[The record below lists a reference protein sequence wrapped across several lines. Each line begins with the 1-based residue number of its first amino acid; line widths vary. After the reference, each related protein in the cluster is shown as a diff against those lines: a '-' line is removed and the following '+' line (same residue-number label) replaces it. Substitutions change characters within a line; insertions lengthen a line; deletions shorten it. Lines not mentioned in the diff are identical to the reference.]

1 MPSEALPTTRP
12 IVVESIGR
20 RADLLVALERA
31 AWAVSRAA
39 ARLARAIRRRRI
51 LRLLARA
58 HGELPRHLRGR
69 VAERHRPVSRRVDVL
84 HGAIDDLDVEAAA

>member
-1 MPSEALPTTRP
+1 MLGEALLTTRHYVGHS
-12 IVVESIGR
+12 IVR
-20 RADLLVALERA
+20 RGDPLLVVERA

-69 VAERHRPVSRRVDVL
+69 VADRHRPVSRRVDVL